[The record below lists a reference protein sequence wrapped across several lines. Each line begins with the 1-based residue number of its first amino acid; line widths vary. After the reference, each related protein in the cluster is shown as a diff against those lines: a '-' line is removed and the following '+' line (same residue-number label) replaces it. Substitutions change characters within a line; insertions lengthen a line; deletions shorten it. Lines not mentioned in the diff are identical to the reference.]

1 MNRKPRHQNLVP
13 LLTKRDVA
21 QRLGLTLRTT
31 ERWIANGIIPSPDVG
46 VKTTLR
52 WKPETLN
59 QRFGEVF

>member
-1 MNRKPRHQNLVP
+1 
-13 LLTKRDVA
+13 
-21 QRLGLTLRTT
+21 LGLTLRTT
-31 ERWIANGIIPSPDVG
+31 ERWIANGIIPAPDVG